1 MDGYGVLSSQRQR
14 PDRQLAG
21 SQLAEMALNCRA
33 EIGGVANV
41 QPLVA
46 KLNKMTVTI
55 WADGELDFLAAIQ
68 NFRFLLPG
76 G

>member
-21 SQLAEMALNCRA
+21 SQLAEMALNCR
-33 EIGGVANV
+33 EKIGCVANV

-46 KLNKMTVTI
+46 ELNKMAVAI
-55 WADGELDFLAAIQ
+55 LANDELDFLAAIQ
-68 NFRFLLPG
+68 NFRSLLPG